1 MTASNVSDLFVLF
14 QIVTT
19 MRQEDVHVM
28 TVGTTTVREMVF
40 ASIKEYVTNV
50 NAMKVRLRVPNFST
64 NCQELLMNR
73 LQDTDFT
80 VH

>member
-1 MTASNVSDLFVLF
+1 MYQLCSFHF
-14 QIVTT
+14 KIVTT

-40 ASIKEYVTNV
+40 VSTKEYVTNV
-50 NAMKVRLRVPNFST
+50 NAMKVRLHVPNFST
-64 NCQELLMNR
+64 NCQGLSMDT
-73 LQDTDFT
+73 LQGTDFT

>member
-28 TVGTTTVREMVF
+28 TVGTTTVKGMAFV
-40 ASIKEYVTNV
+40 STKEYVMNV
-50 NAMKVRLRVPNFST
+50 NAMKVRLHVTNFST
-64 NCQELLMNR
+64 NYQGLSMDT
-73 LQDTDFT
+73 LQGTDFT